1 MPLFWSEY
9 CQLLNSGIKLVQS
22 WTQLLPQAF
31 SVCYIWFRLQGSKNI
46 WLKGAGWG
54 RNRCESPGCYTQGLH
69 VVNEAAGVKRT
80 QTLSHGNNRWHHY
93 RARRKWSGKP
103 QTTGIGSATPDD
115 VSTSVMIPFIT
126 GMNNSNYWQCAK
138 GIRKIQGLKE
148 KVPFSWGL
156 VICWW
161 GTYTSVSELLS
172 DGSSFK
178 DDNRFEGVVLDSVLI
193 LSSPSLKPVLLS
205 FCLLESPEK
214 RKLQLR
220 NCIHYIGQWA
230 CL

>member
-1 MPLFWSEY
+1 MR
-9 CQLLNSGIKLVQS
+9 LLELRGQ
-22 WTQLLPQAF
+22 
-31 SVCYIWFRLQGSKNI
+31 
-46 WLKGAGWG
+46 
-54 RNRCESPGCYTQGLH
+54 E
-69 VVNEAAGVKRT
+69 
-80 QTLSHGNNRWHHY
+80 TLSHGNNRWHNH
-93 RARRKWSGKP
+93 RARRKGSGKP
-103 QTTGIGSATPDD
+103 QTTGIDSATPDD

-178 DDNRFEGVVLDSVLI
+178 DDNCFEGVVLDSVLI
-193 LSSPSLKPVLLS
+193 LLSPSLRPVLLS
-205 FCLLESPEK
+205 FCLLESTEK

-220 NCIHYIGQWA
+220 NCIHYTGQWA
-230 CL
+230 CV